1 LVTGDKPP
9 APNTALSTAALA
21 IKLALGIVLIL
32 MAVRQWRRMGRPAS
46 HPPGGEAGPA
56 LPVGRRRLAAFLQP
70 WALLAGGAAT
80 VAEGHR
86 SGCLCP
92 HRVLAGDHS
101 VRVLAGQA
109 ESTKADLQ
117 RAQDWLMSH
126 ARQLMAVV
134 ALFAD
139 AYIVISGLER
149 LLTQPDRCRLGSP
162 SAACAAFPVHSVR
175 LSA

>member
-1 LVTGDKPP
+1 VVVF
-9 APNTALSTAALA
+9 
-21 IKLALGIVLIL
+21 VLIEFSL
-32 MAVRQWRRMGRPAS
+32 VIIPFVFLQ
-46 HPPGGEAGPA
+46 
-56 LPVGRRRLAAFLQP
+56 VRRRARRR
-70 WALLAGGAAT
+70 T
-80 VAEGHR
+80 
-86 SGCLCP
+86 S
-92 HRVLAGDHS
+92 
-101 VRVLAGQA
+101 
-109 ESTKADLQ
+109 Q

>member
-1 LVTGDKPP
+1 V
-9 APNTALSTAALA
+9 AVF
-21 IKLALGIVLIL
+21 VLIEFSL
-32 MAVRQWRRMGRPAS
+32 VIIPFVFLQ
-46 HPPGGEAGPA
+46 
-56 LPVGRRRLAAFLQP
+56 VRRRARRR
-70 WALLAGGAAT
+70 T
-80 VAEGHR
+80 
-86 SGCLCP
+86 S
-92 HRVLAGDHS
+92 
-101 VRVLAGQA
+101 
-109 ESTKADLQ
+109 Q

-126 ARQLMAVV
+126 AQQLMAVV

>member
-21 IKLALGIVLIL
+21 IKQAQGIVLIL
-32 MAVRQWRRMGRPAS
+32 MARLDRLCLWAADGSPPSCSPGHCWRA
-46 HPPGGEAGPA
+46 E
-56 LPVGRRRLAAFLQP
+56 RRRSPKATAVAVFVLIEFSLVIIPFVFLQ
-70 WALLAGGAAT
+70 
-80 VAEGHR
+80 
-86 SGCLCP
+86 
-92 HRVLAGDHS
+92 
-101 VRVLAGQA
+101 VRRRARRRT
-109 ESTKADLQ
+109 SQ